1 MNEACR
7 SLNEKLEKLGH
18 KPCKPLMARKD
29 ISVKDS
35 GRVYRLEFTDARAS
49 VAYQIDGDIV
59 REGYSKMRLPD
70 SRGTRKRQRRQC
82 PFLAERDF
90 CRTERQRR
98 GTRNR
103 TARQHR
109 QRTQIFR
116 HPTNKELHAR
126 LIAKAIP
133 STSLNPEYRKAKMK
147 FERDHKNIKL
157 KTLKS
162 LQPDRL

>member
-59 REGYSKMRLPD
+59 REGSKCDYLI
-70 SRGTRKRQRRQC
+70 
-82 PFLAERDF
+82 LAEHEKDKDGSVRSWKEIFVELKGKDVVHAIEQLDS
-90 CRTERQRR
+90 TVSM
-98 GTRNR
+98 
-103 TARQHR
+103 
-109 QRTQIFR
+109 QIFR

-133 STSLNPEYRKAKMK
+133 STSLNPEYWKAKMK